1 MSRGRAIWQRVVKEW
16 VWRADDVLTYRVRYI
31 GETYQCTLTRQCAGP
46 PATEIIQT
54 AGSLEYAK
62 DLCHNHYQKN
72 YVPT

>member
-1 MSRGRAIWQRVVKEW
+1 MSRGRTIWQKVVKEW
-16 VWRADDVLTYRVRYI
+16 FWRADDVLTYRVRYE
-31 GETYQCTLTRQCAGP
+31 GGRYLCTLTRQCAS
-46 PATEIIQT
+46 PAVTENLQT